1 MAKCQT
7 KYCRTEAKRGRYCY
21 RCEHQHR
28 KEKAPYL
35 YWFGVLRRNATRR
48 KKYFALTFEYWVTW
62 CDETGYLGIKGKHKG
77 DGSVDCIINELG
89 YIDGNIRVLTVQANA
104 EKGVKYVDYNT
115 ATGDWDLV
123 TWTPQPADGDEL
135 PF

>member
-7 KYCRTEAKRGRYCY
+7 KYCRREAKKRYCY
-21 RCEHQHR
+21 RCEHAHR
-28 KEKAPYL
+28 KEKNPYL
-35 YWFGVLRRNATRR
+35 YWFGVLRRNARR
-48 KKYFALTFEYWVTW
+48 RGKFFGLTFEYWVQW

-89 YIDGNIRVLTVQANA
+89 YIDGNIRVLTVEANA
-104 EKGVKYVDYNT
+104 EKGIKYVDYNT

-123 TWTPQPADGDEL
+123 TWNPSPPPADDL